1 MKGEDVLCNLLLP
14 KTKKVKSYQQRV
26 TNRPSITNKKKKKKK
41 RRAISHHPSGGIK
54 GEL

>member
-41 RRAISHHPSGGIK
+41 KNEEQSATIQAAV
-54 GEL
+54 